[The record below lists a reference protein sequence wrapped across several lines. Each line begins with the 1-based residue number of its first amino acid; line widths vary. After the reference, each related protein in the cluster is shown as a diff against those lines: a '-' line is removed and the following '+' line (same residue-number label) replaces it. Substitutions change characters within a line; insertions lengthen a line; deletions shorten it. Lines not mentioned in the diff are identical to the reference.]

1 MLSFHDAPVR
11 LCDGIGRREWL
22 RAGGL
27 SLAGLSLPQL
37 WQARQASAA
46 TTATADAGFGRAKNC
61 IVLFMIGGAPQ
72 HETWDP
78 KPDAPQEVRGDLKP
92 IASKTPGL
100 SVGEL
105 MPLTAGLTDK
115 IAALRAMSTGDNA
128 HSSSGYWM
136 LTGRPHSPTNSENA
150 RPGAPNDAPCLGT
163 LVQQLRA
170 SGQALPSSVVLP
182 DHIWNTGGIPWP
194 GQDGG
199 FLGKTADPWVMHC
212 DPSAANFDVPGLMLP
227 AEVPPVRFDQRW
239 SLVQQVNR
247 HMDTVERTSPLPRWG
262 GLNQQAFDLLRS
274 PQARRAFAL
283 DQEPAA
289 VRDRYGR
296 HRFGQSVLLAR
307 RLIEAGVSLVHVN
320 WPRGK
325 EDKDVNPVWDTH
337 SENASRLKTA
347 LMPPM
352 DQAYSALL
360 EDLHQRGMLDETL
373 IVWMSEFGRSPKIN
387 SMAGRDHWGYVF
399 SAALAG
405 GGVRGGQAIGASD
418 ALGGHPKDGRH
429 EPQDLTATIL
439 HALGVSPETLIHD
452 RLGRPLPA
460 STGEV
465 IRGIF

>member
-1 MLSFHDAPVR
+1 
-11 LCDGIGRREWL
+11 
-22 RAGGL
+22 
-27 SLAGLSLPQL
+27 
-37 WQARQASAA
+37 
-46 TTATADAGFGRAKNC
+46 
-61 IVLFMIGGAPQ
+61 
-72 HETWDP
+72 
-78 KPDAPQEVRGDLKP
+78 
-92 IASKTPGL
+92 
-100 SVGEL
+100 
-105 MPLTAGLTDK
+105 
-115 IAALRAMSTGDNA
+115 
-128 HSSSGYWM
+128 
-136 LTGRPHSPTNSENA
+136 
-150 RPGAPNDAPCLGT
+150 
-163 LVQQLRA
+163 
-170 SGQALPSSVVLP
+170 
-182 DHIWNTGGIPWP
+182 
-194 GQDGG
+194 
-199 FLGKTADPWVMHC
+199 MHC

-227 AEVPPVRFDQRW
+227 AEVPPIRFDGRW
-239 SLVQQVNR
+239 SLMQQVNQR
-247 HMDTVERTSPLPRWG
+247 LESVERTSPLPRWG
-262 GLNQQAFDLLRS
+262 GLNQQAFELLRS

-337 SENASRLKTA
+337 TENGSRLKTA

-360 EDLHQRGMLDETL
+360 EDLALRGLLDETL

-387 SMAGRDHWGYVF
+387 SLAGRDHWGYVF

-405 GGVRGGQAIGASD
+405 GGVRGGQVIGASD

-439 HALGVSPETLIHD
+439 HSLGVSPETLIHD